1 MHLLE
6 TEKPS
11 KFSLLGKYIK
21 KIIKKTQKNQK
32 TQKTQKNPLGWVYKK
47 KPRVFSNPGLQAA
60 GLDQSKMYMKAMF
73 PAGMADTK
81 KELMEKVGFF
91 A

>member
-1 MHLLE
+1 LKLIFNE
-6 TEKPS
+6 Q
-11 KFSLLGKYIK
+11 
-21 KIIKKTQKNQK
+21 IIKKNKK
-32 TQKTQKNPLGWVYKK
+32 TPKNPKK
-47 KPRVFSNPGLQAA
+47 KPKKPKKPKKTHKKTRVFSNPGLQAA